1 MWTIESDERILILWK
16 LESSPSNSFADLI
29 GPPCRSRLGLVT
41 WDPYQS
47 FQVTPPMSYLL
58 EINQLILLSLHSS
71 FSQQGTLCS
80 PSVQRTN
87 SMNQQWNYIV
97 LAVSQHPVYQSSSNI
112 HISNLQL
119 VKFGS
124 WTSAP
129 QIPRGFCFCQ
139 SCLWH
144 KSDNPS
150 YNQSDSR
157 RKPRWNKLWTSSG
170 VFSPKVVEFLMFKVF
185 HDEDIE
191 ISGKGNV
198 KIEFCVDGLVISD
211 VLIIDGCLHGR
222 LRGHSTLAMLD
233 MKKRWDDTSRLAPT
247 SAVDAV
253 SGMITWES
261 RNSWK
266 IWHTIDAAKSTRVTR
281 FPVVGVI
288 YPREMCVWQECVPRK
303 HFNASWSLMGFRN

>member
-119 VKFGS
+119 VKFGP

-129 QIPRGFCFCQ
+129 QIPHRFCFCQ

-191 ISGKGNV
+191 ILGKGNV
-198 KIEFCVDGLVISD
+198 KIEFWLMDWLFQ
-211 VLIIDGCLHGR
+211 
-222 LRGHSTLAMLD
+222 T
-233 MKKRWDDTSRLAPT
+233 
-247 SAVDAV
+247 
-253 SGMITWES
+253 
-261 RNSWK
+261 
-266 IWHTIDAAKSTRVTR
+266 
-281 FPVVGVI
+281 
-288 YPREMCVWQECVPRK
+288 
-303 HFNASWSLMGFRN
+303 SWSLMVFFIVDYVAIQLWPCWAFVTCSTKCSRCCIWGMIIWWSRNSRPKKCARKGLRGRYDAPLMQQKTPGWPGSLLLG